1 MSRSVRR
8 TDGIRSANLDSFRGK
23 MRTFSDAIRSK
34 LPIFEI
40 MRADR
45 LCAELSRA
53 SHRGPRRLGVYVLG
67 LALIARL
74 CVPSDVSRAAG
85 PTPEARPAYFAV
97 LGEVASPGVYEL
109 PTGCTLAQLV
119 RSAGGITRD
128 ADGNARVFRGARLA
142 ERLFVASSESAILY
156 PGDLI
161 LIDRRATGQSAN
173 KLPRNCEVNWV
184 SQLDRPARRDED
196 AGRPGI
202 TGADCRILTAASGVG

>member
-1 MSRSVRR
+1 
-8 TDGIRSANLDSFRGK
+8 
-23 MRTFSDAIRSK
+23 
-34 LPIFEI
+34 
-40 MRADR
+40 
-45 LCAELSRA
+45 
-53 SHRGPRRLGVYVLG
+53 
-67 LALIARL
+67 
-74 CVPSDVSRAAG
+74 
-85 PTPEARPAYFAV
+85 
-97 LGEVASPGVYEL
+97 
-109 PTGCTLAQLV
+109 LAQLV

-202 TGADCRILTAASGVG
+202 PGADCRILAAASGVG